1 MSPAVERAW
10 RNYLDALEWA
20 RRFIFTR
27 EFSDHDRVRRAANQF
42 LMQVQA
48 VTYYWVMAPRV
59 DYPRF
64 YLNLFEPMVWNWAQP
79 SADFRYRWGF
89 IDGTQTY
96 RIWGKRSNS
105 LFLDIQVQPSIG
117 SVDYAAFRKLPTVP
131 YPIDRMQLGADG
143 SFEIIASPDPHEG
156 NWIKLD
162 PTQDRVTLF
171 VREAFYDWAN
181 ETPSFMRIERVA
193 STPPRPLQWDE
204 TEIVKH
210 LEQAA
215 RFVKF
220 IVDDWGTASFDVTY
234 KDQGRQWNHFVWL
247 HPAKNAGTNAAAIY
261 SDMVYDLRADEA
273 LIIESDKPT
282 SQYWSFCIAD
292 RYLQLSDFTYH
303 QSSLNGHQA
312 QIDSDGKFRAV
323 LTQKD
328 PGVPNWLDPVES
340 VPYGFIQLRQYFQE
354 KAVDLPRVTT
364 VPFQAIRRH
373 LPADTPHVSAA
384 ARARQ
389 LRDRSWAVL
398 AMYGY

>member
-27 EFSDHDRVRRAANQF
+27 DLSDHERVRRAGNQF

-59 DYPRF
+59 DYPRL

-89 IDGTQTY
+89 IDGAQTY

-105 LFLDIQVQPSIG
+105 RFLDIQLQPSIG
-117 SVDYAAFRKLPTVP
+117 SVDYEAFGKLPTVP
-131 YPIDRMQLGADG
+131 YPIDHMQLGADG

-181 ETPSFMRIERVA
+181 ERPSFMRIERVA
-193 STPPRPLQWDE
+193 LTPPRPMQWDE

-210 LEQAA
+210 LDQAA

-220 IVDDWGTASFDVTY
+220 IIDDWGTAGFDVTY
-234 KDQGRQWNHFVWL
+234 KDQGRKWNHFVWL

-261 SDMVYDLRADEA
+261 SDMVYDLGADEA
-273 LIIESDKPT
+273 LIIESEKPA

-312 QIDSDGKFRAV
+312 HIDSDGKFRAV

-354 KAVDLPRVTT
+354 QAVDLPRVTK
-364 VPFQAIRRH
+364 VSFQDIRTS
-373 LPADTPHVSAA
+373 LPADTPHVSTAE
-384 ARARQ
+384 RARQ